1 MLNKIVLFTSVDG
14 YIGSNIYKRFNKN
27 KNYFFLTDKINRV
40 SLRNRIY
47 HYNDLDDLL
56 DQRKI
61 DIVFN
66 NRGVIVGDSNII
78 KRINYLDSKNLFNKI
93 KKKNIKLFINL
104 DTNKVFNLNTVPKSI
119 ISKGKGETYYDSKAK
134 FRNFLKKTKSDIGIV
149 NIHCDIVYG
158 PRDKLHKFINK
169 IVSKMIGKK
178 ESLILYNS
186 QLIRNFIYIN
196 DFISFIEHLLN
207 SSNKIKKNYL
217 ECFVAS
223 KRFFTLLELTK
234 KIKKLTNSKCKIVSL
249 GTDYSDINLL
259 LIEEFDLNKNPSW
272 LNWEPKVSLDKG
284 LKRVVDLSENGL

>member
-14 YIGSNIYKRFNKN
+14 YIGSNIYKRFNKT
-27 KNYFFLTDKINRV
+27 KNYFFLTDKINKV

-56 DQRKI
+56 DQKKI

-134 FRNFLKKTKSDIGIV
+134 FRNFLKK
-149 NIHCDIVYG
+149 
-158 PRDKLHKFINK
+158 NK
-169 IVSKMIGKK
+169 KR
-178 ESLILYNS
+178 YRNS
-186 QLIRNFIYIN
+186 QYPLRY
-196 DFISFIEHLLN
+196 SLWSERQ
-207 SSNKIKKNYL
+207 
-217 ECFVAS
+217 VA
-223 KRFFTLLELTK
+223 
-234 KIKKLTNSKCKIVSL
+234 
-249 GTDYSDINLL
+249 
-259 LIEEFDLNKNPSW
+259 
-272 LNWEPKVSLDKG
+272 
-284 LKRVVDLSENGL
+284 

>member
-56 DQRKI
+56 DQKKI

-134 FRNFLKKTKSDIGIV
+134 FRNFLKKTKNCI
-149 NIHCDIVYG
+149 
-158 PRDKLHKFINK
+158 KL
-169 IVSKMIGKK
+169 
-178 ESLILYNS
+178 
-186 QLIRNFIYIN
+186 R
-196 DFISFIEHLLN
+196 
-207 SSNKIKKNYL
+207 SS
-217 ECFVAS
+217 
-223 KRFFTLLELTK
+223 
-234 KIKKLTNSKCKIVSL
+234 
-249 GTDYSDINLL
+249 
-259 LIEEFDLNKNPSW
+259 
-272 LNWEPKVSLDKG
+272 
-284 LKRVVDLSENGL
+284 

>member
-27 KNYFFLTDKINRV
+27 KNYFFLTDKINKV

-56 DQRKI
+56 DQKKI

-134 FRNFLKKTKSDIGIV
+134 FRNFLKK
-149 NIHCDIVYG
+149 
-158 PRDKLHKFINK
+158 NK
-169 IVSKMIGKK
+169 KR
-178 ESLILYNS
+178 YRNS
-186 QLIRNFIYIN
+186 QYPLRY
-196 DFISFIEHLLN
+196 SLWSERQ
-207 SSNKIKKNYL
+207 
-217 ECFVAS
+217 VA
-223 KRFFTLLELTK
+223 
-234 KIKKLTNSKCKIVSL
+234 
-249 GTDYSDINLL
+249 
-259 LIEEFDLNKNPSW
+259 
-272 LNWEPKVSLDKG
+272 
-284 LKRVVDLSENGL
+284 